1 MFNKKTPKIEFPSA
15 ELPDPQEY
23 AQQGDITPMETVQ
36 IESDDPN
43 KYEIEVQEMI
53 SRKCNELQGKVLD
66 PITKEWV
73 RHPNK
78 ERIMNELGAWEF
90 KQEINARVFLNMTL
104 SDLDPQFTLQAS
116 AQAGKVYANKLAD
129 NWERWGIKPLESNF
143 HSIAL
148 QLVHM
153 IYICLQIAKNQGMR
167 KHRER
172 RGQTRLYQR
181 PMMDG
186 GVM

>member
-1 MFNKKTPKIEFPSA
+1 MFKKKEQIDFGIN
-15 ELPDPQEY
+15 LPEPQQEEVDPQLNNL
-23 AQQGDITPMETVQ
+23 PLETVQ

-53 SRKCNELQGKVLD
+53 NRKCNELQGKVLD
-66 PITKEWV
+66 PVSREWTT
-73 RHPNK
+73 HPNK

-90 KQEINARVFLNMTL
+90 KQEINSRVFLNMTL
-104 SDLDPQFTLQAS
+104 SDLDPQFTLTAS
-116 AQAGKVYANKLAD
+116 AQTGKVYANKLAD
-129 NWERWGIKPLESNF
+129 NWEKWGVKPLESNF

-167 KHRER
+167 KHREK
-172 RGQTRLYQR
+172 RGTNRIYQR
-181 PMMDG
+181 PMQE